1 MDVTKILEQDHRDAE
16 ALFDQ
21 IPKAEGTERQSLI
34 DELNT
39 ALRAHME
46 LEERVVYPAI
56 EPVTGAEDVQE
67 ANQEHVLAR
76 DGLDAM
82 LELAPDEPGFDGALE
97 AVKAG
102 ILHHVEE
109 EEKDVFPKVR
119 KDGTAVLDQI
129 ATPFMQLRVELG
141 MPVEADALSA
151 ASSKD
156 ELVTG
161 AKAANVDGA
170 DSMTKAELA
179 DALAAKMSA

>member
-16 ALFDQ
+16 SLFNQ
-21 IPKAEGTERQSLI
+21 IPKADGAARQSLI

-67 ANQEHVLAR
+67 ANQEHQLAR
-76 DGLDAM
+76 QGLDAM

-97 AVKAG
+97 SVKAG

-109 EEKDVFPKVR
+109 EENELFPKVR
-119 KDGTAVLDQI
+119 KDGRAVLDEI
-129 ATPFMQLRVELG
+129 ATPFMKLRVELG
-141 MPVEADALSA
+141 MPMEADALAA

-156 ELVTG
+156 ELVSE

-179 DALAAKMSA
+179 DALVGKMS

>member
-16 ALFDQ
+16 SLFDQ
-21 IPKAEGTERQSLI
+21 IPKAEDAERQSLI

-46 LEERVVYPAI
+46 LEERVVYPAV
-56 EPVTGAEDVQE
+56 EPLIGAEEVQE
-67 ANQEHVLAR
+67 ADQEHQLAR
-76 DGLDAM
+76 QGLDSM

-97 AVKAG
+97 SVKAG

-109 EEKDVFPKVR
+109 EEKELFPKVR
-119 KDGTAVLDQI
+119 KDGSKVLDQI
-129 ATPFMQLRVELG
+129 ATPFMQTRVELG
-141 MPVEADALSA
+141 MPIEADALSS

-156 ELVTG
+156 ELVTE
-161 AKAANVDGA
+161 AKAASVEGA

-179 DALAAKMSA
+179 DALVAKMSA

>member
-16 ALFDQ
+16 SLFDR
-21 IPKAEGTERQSLI
+21 IPKAEGAKRQSLI

-46 LEERVVYPAI
+46 LEERALYPAI
-56 EPVTGAEDVQE
+56 EPVTGTEDVQE
-67 ANQEHVLAR
+67 ANQEHQLAR
-76 DGLDAM
+76 QGLDSM

-97 AVKAG
+97 SVKAG

-109 EEKDVFPKVR
+109 EERDVFPKVR
-119 KDGTAVLDQI
+119 KDGPAVLDEI

-141 MPVEADALSA
+141 MPMEADALSA

-156 ELVTG
+156 ELVSE
-161 AKAANVDGA
+161 AKAADVRGA

-179 DALAAKMSA
+179 DALVAKMSA

>member
-16 ALFDQ
+16 SLFDK
-21 IPKAEGTERQSLI
+21 ILKAEGSERQSLI

-67 ANQEHVLAR
+67 ANQEHQLAR
-76 DGLDAM
+76 QGLDSM

-97 AVKAG
+97 SVKAG

-109 EEKDVFPKVR
+109 EEQDVFPKVR
-119 KDGTAVLDQI
+119 KDGAAVLDEI
-129 ATPFMQLRVELG
+129 ATPFMQLRVQLG
-141 MPVEADALSA
+141 MPMEAEALSA

-156 ELVTG
+156 ELVSE
-161 AKAANVDGA
+161 AKAADVQGA

-179 DALAAKMSA
+179 DALVAKMSA

>member
-16 ALFDQ
+16 TLFAQ
-21 IPKAEGTERQSLI
+21 ILKADGAERQSLI

-46 LEERVVYPAI
+46 LEERVLYPAI
-56 EPVTGAEDVQE
+56 EPVTGTNEVQE
-67 ANQEHVLAR
+67 ANQEHQLAR
-76 DGLDAM
+76 QGLDSM

-97 AVKAG
+97 SVKAG

-109 EEKDVFPKVR
+109 EENELFPQVR
-119 KDGTAVLDQI
+119 KDGSAILDQI
-129 ATPFMQLRVELG
+129 ATPFMKLRVELG
-141 MPVEADALSA
+141 MPMEADALSA

-156 ELVTG
+156 ELVSE
-161 AKAANVDGA
+161 AKAAEVEGA

-179 DALAAKMSA
+179 DALVGKLSS

>member
-1 MDVTKILEQDHRDAE
+1 MDVTKMLEQDHRDAE
-16 ALFDQ
+16 SLFDR
-21 IPKAEGTERQSLI
+21 IPTADGADRQSLI

-46 LEERVVYPAI
+46 LEERVLYPAI
-56 EPVTGAEDVQE
+56 EPVTGAEEVEE
-67 ANQEHVLAR
+67 ANTEHALAR

-82 LELAPDEPGFDGALE
+82 LGLAPDAPGFDGALE

-109 EEKDVFPKVR
+109 EERELFPKVR
-119 KDGTAVLDQI
+119 KDGGTVLEQI

-141 MPVEADALSA
+141 MPMNADALSA

-156 ELVTG
+156 ELVTE
-161 AKAANVDGA
+161 ARAANVDGA
-170 DSMTKAELA
+170 DSMTKSELA
-179 DALAAKMSA
+179 DALVAKMSA

>member
-1 MDVTKILEQDHRDAE
+1 MDVTKILEQDHREAE
-16 ALFDQ
+16 SLFDK
-21 IPKAEGTERQSLI
+21 IPRAEGTERQSLI

-56 EPVTGAEDVQE
+56 ESVVGSEDVQE
-67 ANQEHVLAR
+67 ADQEHQLAR
-76 DGLDAM
+76 DGLDSM
-82 LELAPDEPGFDGALE
+82 LALAPDEPGFDGALA

-109 EEKDVFPKVR
+109 EETDVFPKVR
-119 KDGTAVLDQI
+119 KDGGAVLDQI
-129 ATPFMQLRVELG
+129 ATPFMQVRVELG
-141 MPVEADALSA
+141 MPMEADALSA

-156 ELVTG
+156 ELVSE
-161 AKAANVDGA
+161 AKAADVDGA

-179 DALAAKMSA
+179 DALVAKMSA